1 MRTLIVYYSRSGMTR
16 MAAQDI
22 NEKISGDIEEI
33 IDNKDRSGVIGY
45 LLSGCGAIFKKKAD
59 LKDMRSNPA
68 EYDLVIVGT
77 PVWAGTVSAPVRT
90 YLEKYKGS
98 FKKIVFFC
106 TMGGNKGSK
115 TLAVMESLSDKKPE
129 YTLALTDREII
140 SGVSINKIESMIKS
154 III

>member
-1 MRTLIVYYSRSGMTR
+1 MR
-16 MAAQDI
+16 
-22 NEKISGDIEEI
+22 
-33 IDNKDRSGVIGY
+33 
-45 LLSGCGAIFKKKAD
+45 F
-59 LKDMRSNPA
+59 NPA